1 VGTRAAPGVS
11 RLDDEAAASTI
22 DIAFELEGQALPRQ
36 HRRALAAALERV
48 LPWLAEVPGA
58 GVHRLNVSAGG
69 GAHAL
74 LSRRTRLTLRVPR
87 ERAHDV
93 AALQGTELHLASCTL
108 RLGAPHFRELR
119 PHGTLYAHLVA
130 ADEADETAF
139 LRAMADELQALGVPC
154 RLICGRLQVAESDD
168 LQGYSLML
176 DGLTHAG
183 ALRVLEAGLGRHRR
197 LGCGV
202 FVPHKSAVAVGA

>member
-1 VGTRAAPGVS
+1 
-11 RLDDEAAASTI
+11 LDDEALSSTI
-22 DIAFELEGQALPRQ
+22 DIAFELQGRTLPRQ
-36 HRRALAAALERV
+36 HRRALAAALEDA

-69 GAHAL
+69 GAQAL
-74 LSRRTRLTLRVPR
+74 LSHRTRLTLRVPR
-87 ERAHDV
+87 ERAQEV
-93 AALQGTELHLASCTL
+93 AALQGTELCVGSCTL
-108 RLGAPHFRELR
+108 RLGTPHVRELR

-130 ADEADETAF
+130 AEEADETGF
-139 LRAMADELQALGVPC
+139 LQAMTDELQALGVPC
-154 RLICGRLQVAESDD
+154 RLICGRLQTAESDD

-176 DGLTHAG
+176 DGLTPAG